1 MAEKIL
7 KFKKSDKSKYERVNR
22 RCDDG
27 DYVGALSSL
36 LYTSESEPKNVEVL
50 CHIADVYTEL
60 GLYENA
66 IVFWFKFLSKCRKSD
81 MIDGYNGLGA
91 NYFFLD
97 DLDTAGYYFNKQ
109 LSLGDVGECVYDD
122 ILDDYVDAVTTT
134 DRSSFKVISK
144 ESDEAAKEEE
154 NYRAAAEKNKSD
166 DYIAAIEFADKV
178 SVKSEFYGKALYEKA
193 YAYFC
198 LDREFDA
205 VEILKKEIDRDP
217 GDINAYNLMFNC
229 LGEVGD
235 NETTEKYFEK
245 LIAFDTDDVSVLNK
259 KMSVLSDFGFYDEAL
274 KVSDKILRLSPEDT
288 NCTYLRGLILYNKG
302 EISSAVNCLKK
313 AYLYSL
319 NPVALYYMRIAEKAL
334 EKDKKS
340 PKMLPLIFELQKAE
354 VDKRLDTIKKLF
366 VGEIKLSAQKEEK
379 ILDLMKWV
387 FSCGNQTAQMGI
399 AVVTVRSKKTVYVDF
414 IKEQLVNPSISDDVK
429 QRMLALLTESL
440 KPNEHDEFSVVYSNV
455 FKKVKVVIPDYG
467 ADVPMDFRQAYAY
480 AVGRTSLYFD
490 KEMKKLTTGAVELE
504 ADMRRTGAFGK
515 FTDMR
520 VIACAMFVYSG
531 INRVSDMLAIY
542 GFFDTKREDVVK
554 LIAFAGEKK

>member
-7 KFKKSDKSKYERVNR
+7 KFKKSDKSKYERANR

-302 EISSAVNCLKK
+302 EISSSVNCLKK
-313 AYLYSL
+313 AYLYS
-319 NPVALYYMRIAEKAL
+319 PTPFRSIICALR
-334 EKDKKS
+334 KKH
-340 PKMLPLIFELQKAE
+340 
-354 VDKRLDTIKKLF
+354 
-366 VGEIKLSAQKEEK
+366 
-379 ILDLMKWV
+379 
-387 FSCGNQTAQMGI
+387 
-399 AVVTVRSKKTVYVDF
+399 SKKTKSRPKCF
-414 IKEQLVNPSISDDVK
+414 RLSSNCKKPRSIKDWI
-429 QRMLALLTESL
+429 R
-440 KPNEHDEFSVVYSNV
+440 
-455 FKKVKVVIPDYG
+455 
-467 ADVPMDFRQAYAY
+467 
-480 AVGRTSLYFD
+480 
-490 KEMKKLTTGAVELE
+490 
-504 ADMRRTGAFGK
+504 
-515 FTDMR
+515 
-520 VIACAMFVYSG
+520 
-531 INRVSDMLAIY
+531 
-542 GFFDTKREDVVK
+542 
-554 LIAFAGEKK
+554 